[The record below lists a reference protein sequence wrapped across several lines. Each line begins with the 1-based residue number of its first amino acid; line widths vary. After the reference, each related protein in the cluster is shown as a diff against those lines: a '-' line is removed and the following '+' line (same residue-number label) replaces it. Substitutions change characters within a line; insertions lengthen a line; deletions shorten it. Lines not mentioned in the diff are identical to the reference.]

1 MQHEMLEQNFTIT
14 STEVDAYGNC
24 RPAALLQFFQDLA
37 TDHADRLN
45 MGRDYLTREYHAV
58 WMLARV
64 WYRLDRPLHMGET
77 VTIRTWHRG
86 AGGLIVYRDFDLTVD
101 GKPVGEAVSA
111 WIVADIESRK
121 MLRPTGVEHIASAP
135 VPETVKDRQLKLIR
149 TPKEREYRY
158 TKTVRYSDLDING
171 HMNNTKYADV
181 LIDALTPEEL
191 RGRFI
196 AEMQLNYSQECLPGE
211 SMDICRQLE
220 EDRCYIDGCGGDGA
234 RRFEA
239 ILQFQMDPGNSLDE
253 GEDSE

>member
-37 TDHADRLN
+37 TDHADRLD

-86 AGGLIVYRDFDLTVD
+86 AGGLTVYRDFDLTVD